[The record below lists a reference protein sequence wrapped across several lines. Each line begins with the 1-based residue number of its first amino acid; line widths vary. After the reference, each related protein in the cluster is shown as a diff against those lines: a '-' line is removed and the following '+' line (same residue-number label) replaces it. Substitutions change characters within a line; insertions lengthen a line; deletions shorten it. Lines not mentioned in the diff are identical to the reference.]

1 MIVDLHLKGELV
13 IVAGAGSEALKKID
27 SLRTQDCKIIVFGE
41 AAGPQIKRHVKEK
54 KIKFVK
60 TKLEDG
66 EFLSGYRPRVVMAAT
81 NDKELNRKILKK
93 ARSIGAIAYASDDPG
108 QSDFAHPSV
117 INMYDVIQIAV
128 STGGRSPIMA
138 RKIKTE
144 AEKIFK
150 KTVKKEDVMQI
161 ILQESMREEAKKKI
175 KSQKERKRYLYSIAG
190 DEKIKQ
196 LIKDGKTELARRR
209 AALLLENWK

>member
-13 IVAGAGSEALKKID
+13 IVAGAGAEGLKKID

-60 TKLEDG
+60 IKLEDG
-66 EFLSGYRPRVVMAAT
+66 EFLSEYRPRVVMAAT

-108 QSDFAHPSV
+108 ESDFAHPSI

-175 KSQKERKRYLYSIAG
+175 KSQKERKRYLYAVIG